1 MTIFIIL
8 SCSWLALSIG
18 IILYEIHQRKSYVK
32 TMAMTHSMAQ
42 INEQIKD
49 CDNILKEQNLYHD
62 KIFIDAV
69 LSNKTL
75 WEEIKKKREE
85 L

>member
-1 MTIFIIL
+1 MALFIIL
-8 SCSWLALSIG
+8 SCSWLVLSIG
-18 IILYEIHQRKSYVK
+18 IILYEIRQRKSYVK

-49 CDNILKEQNLYHD
+49 CDNILKQQNLYND
-62 KIFIDAV
+62 KIFIDAI
-69 LSNKTL
+69 LNNKTL

>member
-1 MTIFIIL
+1 
-8 SCSWLALSIG
+8 
-18 IILYEIHQRKSYVK
+18 
-32 TMAMTHSMAQ
+32 MAMTHSMAQ
-42 INEQIKD
+42 INKQIKD
-49 CDNILKEQNLYHD
+49 CDNILKQQNLYND

-75 WEEIKKKREE
+75 WEEVKKKREE